1 MVEKKVTVAAN
12 HVTKRFDLAERQS
25 DKVKAVFKFWGKGIP
40 DFWAVKGVSFEAHEG
55 ETIGVIGTN
64 GSGKSTLLEM
74 VAGLTQPTSGHMSIN
89 GSTSII
95 AIGAGMR
102 PKLTGRAN
110 IRLKALLQGMTEK
123 EIEDKMD
130 DIIDFSELG
139 DFIDQPVKS
148 YSSGMKSK
156 LGFAIS
162 VYSNADIV
170 IIDEALSVGDPTFTQ
185 KSLERTKRFKEEGKT
200 IFFVS
205 HSAAQMRKMA
215 DRVIWMH
222 YGDIRMDGPIELV
235 MPEYEKFL
243 KQFNHFS
250 KNERKTYQ
258 KRYKDAQKEFTLSK
272 LKKLEFNHEL
282 LLNPSL
288 ALKRQH
294 KKVEHVYTEDNE
306 KMSIFSR
313 IFLLIITVMT
323 IGLMNKQILN
333 MSWSNVLAHPTH
345 LVTNFSPKSLSQLDK
360 KHGRVGKGG
369 AENSNSAPVYNVT
382 QNTYTVKDG
391 ETLSSIAEKAN
402 VSIED
407 IMNENHLPD
416 QIVSPGQDLI
426 LPVER

>member
-40 DFWAVKGVSFEAHEG
+40 NFWAVKGVSFEAHAG

-74 VAGLTQPTSGHMSIN
+74 VAGLTQPTSGHMTIN

-102 PKLTGRAN
+102 PQLTGRAN
-110 IRLKALLQGMTEK
+110 IRLKALMQGMTEK
-123 EIEDKMD
+123 EIDAKMD
-130 DIIDFSELG
+130 DIIEFSELG

-162 VYSNADIV
+162 VYSDADIV

-185 KSLERTKRFKEEGKT
+185 KSMERTKRFKEEGKT

-205 HSAAQMRKMA
+205 HSAAQMRQMA

-222 YGDIRMDGPIELV
+222 YGDIRMDGPFDQV
-235 MPEYEKFL
+235 MPEYERFL
-243 KQFNHFS
+243 KRFNRFS
-250 KNERKTYQ
+250 ENERLAYQ
-258 KRYKDAQKEFTLSK
+258 KRYKDAQKTFTLAH
-272 LKKLEFNHEL
+272 LKQLERNRQML
-282 LLNPSL
+282 LDPST
-288 ALKRQH
+288 ALKRQRED
-294 KKVEHVYTEDNE
+294 EHAFTEGSE
-306 KMSIFSR
+306 KMGWFTR
-313 IFLLIITVMT
+313 AFLLVITILT
-323 IGLMNKQILN
+323 IGLMNKQLLN
-333 MSWSNVLAHPTH
+333 MSWANVMAHPTH
-345 LVTNFSPKSLSQLDK
+345 LITNFAPSKLAQLDQRHGRTGSPKP
-360 KHGRVGKGG
+360 
-369 AENSNSAPVYNVT
+369 AETPVYTAT

-391 ETLSSIAEKAN
+391 ETLVGIAEKAN
-402 VSIED
+402 ISVEA
-407 IMNENHLPD
+407 IMQANHMTD
-416 QIVSPGQDLI
+416 QVVNPGQVII

>member
-40 DFWAVKGVSFEAHEG
+40 NFWAVKGVSFEAHAG

-74 VAGLTQPTSGHMSIN
+74 VAGLTQPTSGQMTIN

-102 PKLTGRAN
+102 PQLTGRAN
-110 IRLKALLQGMTEK
+110 IRLKALMQGMTEK
-123 EIEDKMD
+123 EIDEKMD
-130 DIIDFSELG
+130 DIIEFSELG

-162 VYSNADIV
+162 VYSDADIV

-185 KSLERTKRFKEEGKT
+185 KSMERTKRFKEEGKT

-205 HSAAQMRKMA
+205 HSAAQMRQMA

-222 YGDIRMDGPIELV
+222 YGDIRMDGPIDEV
-235 MPEYEKFL
+235 MPEYEHFL
-243 KQFNHFS
+243 KRFNRFS
-250 KNERKTYQ
+250 ENERLAYQ
-258 KRYKDAQKEFTLSK
+258 KRYKDAQKSFTLEH
-272 LKKLEFNHEL
+272 LKQIERNRQL
-282 LLNPSL
+282 LDDPTM
-288 ALKRQH
+288 AMQRQKENAH
-294 KKVEHVYTEDNE
+294 AFIEDNE
-306 KMSIFSR
+306 KMGWVTR
-313 IFLLIITVMT
+313 IFLVVMIVLTVGLI
-323 IGLMNKQILN
+323 NKQLLN
-333 MSWSNVLAHPTH
+333 MSWANVMAHPTH
-345 LVTNFSPKSLSQLDK
+345 LVTNFAPSKLAQLDRR
-360 KHGRVGKGG
+360 HGRDGS
-369 AENSNSAPVYNVT
+369 ARPQEAPVYKVA
-382 QNTYTVKDG
+382 QNTYTVQDG
-391 ETLSSIAEKAN
+391 ETLAGISQKTNISVEAIMQAN
-402 VSIED
+402 Q
-407 IMNENHLPD
+407 LTD
-416 QIVSPGQDLI
+416 QVVTPGQVLT

>member
-40 DFWAVKGVSFEAHEG
+40 NFWAVKGVSFEAHAG

-74 VAGLTQPTSGHMSIN
+74 VAGLTQPTSGQMAIN

-110 IRLKALLQGMTEK
+110 IRLKALMQGMTEK
-123 EIEDKMD
+123 EIEAKMD
-130 DIIDFSELG
+130 DIIEFSELG

-162 VYSNADIV
+162 VYSDADIV

-185 KSLERTKRFKEEGKT
+185 KSMERTKRFKEEGKT

-205 HSAAQMRKMA
+205 HSAAQMRQMA

-222 YGDIRMDGPIELV
+222 YGDIRMDGPIDEV
-235 MPEYEKFL
+235 MPEYERFL
-243 KQFNHFS
+243 KYFNRFS
-250 KNERKTYQ
+250 ENERLAYQ
-258 KRYKDAQKEFTLSK
+258 KRYKEAQKTFTLGH
-272 LKKLEFNHEL
+272 LKQLERNRQL
-282 LLNPSL
+282 LLDPST
-288 ALKRQH
+288 ALKRQ
-294 KKVEHVYTEDNE
+294 KEDEHSFTEGSE
-306 KMSIFSR
+306 KMGWFTR
-313 IFLLIITVMT
+313 VFLLVITILTV
-323 IGLMNKQILN
+323 GLMNKQLLN
-333 MSWSNVLAHPTH
+333 MSWANVAAHPTH
-345 LVTNFSPKSLSQLDK
+345 LITNFAPSKLAQLNQR
-360 KHGRVGKGG
+360 HGRTGNTNP
-369 AENSNSAPVYNVT
+369 AETPVYSAT

-391 ETLSSIAEKAN
+391 ETLVGIAEKAN
-402 VSIED
+402 ISVEA
-407 IMNENHLPD
+407 IMQANQMTD
-416 QIVSPGQDLI
+416 QVVNPGQEII

>member
-1 MVEKKVTVAAN
+1 MVENKVTVAAN

-40 DFWAVKGVSFEAHEG
+40 NFWAVKGVSFEAHAG

-74 VAGLTQPTSGHMSIN
+74 VAGLTQPTSGQMTIN

-110 IRLKALLQGMTEK
+110 IRLKALMQGMTEK
-123 EIEDKMD
+123 EIEAKMD
-130 DIIDFSELG
+130 DIIEFSELG

-162 VYSNADIV
+162 VYSDADIV

-185 KSLERTKRFKEEGKT
+185 KSMERTKRFKEEGKT

-205 HSAAQMRKMA
+205 HSAAQMRQMA

-222 YGDIRMDGPIELV
+222 YGDIRMDGPIDEV
-235 MPEYEKFL
+235 MPEYELFL
-243 KQFNHFS
+243 KRFNRFS
-250 KNERKTYQ
+250 ENERLAYQ
-258 KRYKDAQKEFTLSK
+258 KRYKEAQKTFTLGH
-272 LKKLEFNHEL
+272 LKQLERNRQML
-282 LLNPSL
+282 LDPST
-288 ALKRQH
+288 ALKRQ
-294 KKVEHVYTEDNE
+294 KEDEASFTEGSE
-306 KMSIFSR
+306 KMGRFTR
-313 IFLLIITVMT
+313 VFLLVITILTV
-323 IGLMNKQILN
+323 GLMNKQLLN
-333 MSWSNVLAHPTH
+333 MSWSNVMAHPTH
-345 LVTNFSPKSLSQLDK
+345 LITNFAPAKLAQLNQR
-360 KHGRVGKGG
+360 HGRTGDSKPAGT
-369 AENSNSAPVYNVT
+369 PVYTAT

-391 ETLSSIAEKAN
+391 ETLVGIAEKA
-402 VSIED
+402 D
-407 IMNENHLPD
+407 ISVEAIMQANQMTD
-416 QIVSPGQDLI
+416 QVVNPGQDII

>member
-40 DFWAVKGVSFEAHEG
+40 NFWAVKGVYFEAHAG

-74 VAGLTQPTSGHMSIN
+74 VAGLTQPTSGQMAIN

-110 IRLKALLQGMTEK
+110 IRLKALMQGMTEK
-123 EIEDKMD
+123 EIEAKMD
-130 DIIDFSELG
+130 DIIEFSELG

-162 VYSNADIV
+162 VYSDADIV

-185 KSLERTKRFKEEGKT
+185 KSMERTKRFKEEGKT

-205 HSAAQMRKMA
+205 HSAAQMRQMA

-222 YGDIRMDGPIELV
+222 YGDIRMDGPIDEV
-235 MPEYEKFL
+235 MPEYERFL
-243 KQFNHFS
+243 KRFNRFS
-250 KNERKTYQ
+250 ENERLAYQ
-258 KRYKDAQKEFTLSK
+258 KRYKEAQKTFTLGH
-272 LKKLEFNHEL
+272 LKQLERNRQML
-282 LLNPSL
+282 LDPST
-288 ALKRQH
+288 ALKRQ
-294 KKVEHVYTEDNE
+294 KEDEHSFTEGSE
-306 KMSIFSR
+306 KMGWFTR
-313 IFLLIITVMT
+313 VFLIVITILTV
-323 IGLMNKQILN
+323 GLMNKQLLN
-333 MSWSNVLAHPTH
+333 MSWANVAAHPTH
-345 LVTNFSPKSLSQLDK
+345 LITNFAPSKLAQLNER
-360 KHGRVGKGG
+360 HGRTGNTKS
-369 AENSNSAPVYNVT
+369 AETPVYSAT

-391 ETLSSIAEKAN
+391 ETLEGIAEKTNISVNAIMQAN
-402 VSIED
+402 Q
-407 IMNENHLPD
+407 MTD
-416 QIVSPGQDLI
+416 QVVNPGQEII

>member
-40 DFWAVKGVSFEAHEG
+40 NFWAVKGVSFEAHAG

-74 VAGLTQPTSGHMSIN
+74 VAGLTQPTSGQMTIN

-110 IRLKALLQGMTEK
+110 IRLKALMQGMTEK
-123 EIEDKMD
+123 EIEAKMD
-130 DIIDFSELG
+130 DIIEFSELG

-162 VYSNADIV
+162 VYSDADIV

-185 KSLERTKRFKEEGKT
+185 KSMERTKRFKEEGKT

-205 HSAAQMRKMA
+205 HSAAQMRQMA

-222 YGDIRMDGPIELV
+222 YGDIRMDGPIDEV
-235 MPEYEKFL
+235 MPEYERFL
-243 KQFNHFS
+243 KRFNRFS
-250 KNERKTYQ
+250 ENERLAYQ
-258 KRYKDAQKEFTLSK
+258 NRYKEAQKKFTLSR
-272 LKKLEFNHEL
+272 LKKIERNRNL
-282 LLNPSL
+282 LINPLIS
-288 ALKRQH
+288 LKRQQESH
-294 KKVEHVYTEDNE
+294 QSFSEGMG
-306 KMSIFSR
+306 KMSWFTR
-313 IFLLIITVMT
+313 IFLFIISILTMGLI
-323 IGLMNKQILN
+323 NKQLLD
-333 MSWSNVLAHPTH
+333 MSWKEVVNNPTT
-345 LVTNFSPKSLSQLDK
+345 LITNFSPSKLAELDEKNGRNIKVESQPT
-360 KHGRVGKGG
+360 
-369 AENSNSAPVYNVT
+369 AIYETY
-382 QNTYTVKDG
+382 QNEYTVKDE
-391 ETLSSIAEKAN
+391 ETLTSISEKTN
-402 VSIED
+402 ISID
-407 IMNENHLPD
+407 AIMRENHLVN
-416 QIVSPGQDLI
+416 QEVQPGQVLI
-426 LPVER
+426 LPIER

>member
-40 DFWAVKGVSFEAHEG
+40 NFWAVKGVSFEAHAG

-74 VAGLTQPTSGHMSIN
+74 VAGLTQPTSGQMTIN

-110 IRLKALLQGMTEK
+110 IRLKALMQGMTEK
-123 EIEDKMD
+123 EIEAKMD
-130 DIIDFSELG
+130 DIIEFSELG

-162 VYSNADIV
+162 VYSDADIV

-185 KSLERTKRFKEEGKT
+185 KSMERTKRFKEEGKT

-205 HSAAQMRKMA
+205 HSAAQMRQMA

-222 YGDIRMDGPIELV
+222 YGDIRMDGPIDEV
-235 MPEYEKFL
+235 MPEYELFL
-243 KQFNHFS
+243 KRFNRFS
-250 KNERKTYQ
+250 ENERLAYQ
-258 KRYKDAQKEFTLSK
+258 KRYKEAQKIFTLGH
-272 LKKLEFNHEL
+272 LKQLERNRQML
-282 LLNPSL
+282 LDPST
-288 ALKRQH
+288 ALKRQ
-294 KKVEHVYTEDNE
+294 KEDEASFTEGSE
-306 KMSIFSR
+306 KMGRFTR
-313 IFLLIITVMT
+313 VFLLVITILTV
-323 IGLMNKQILN
+323 GLMNKQLLN
-333 MSWSNVLAHPTH
+333 MSWSNVMAHPTH
-345 LVTNFSPKSLSQLDK
+345 LITNFAPAKLAQLNQR
-360 KHGRVGKGG
+360 HGRTGDSKPAGT
-369 AENSNSAPVYNVT
+369 PVYTAT

-391 ETLSSIAEKAN
+391 ETLVGIAEKA
-402 VSIED
+402 D
-407 IMNENHLPD
+407 ISVEAIMQANQMTD
-416 QIVSPGQDLI
+416 QVVNPGQDII

>member
-40 DFWAVKGVSFEAHEG
+40 NFWAVKGVSFEAHAG

-74 VAGLTQPTSGHMSIN
+74 VAGLTQPTSGQMTIN

-110 IRLKALLQGMTEK
+110 IRLKALMQGMTEK
-123 EIEDKMD
+123 EIEAKMD
-130 DIIDFSELG
+130 DIIEFSELG

-162 VYSNADIV
+162 VYSDADIV

-185 KSLERTKRFKEEGKT
+185 KSMERTKRFKEEGKT

-205 HSAAQMRKMA
+205 HSAAQMRQMA

-222 YGDIRMDGPIELV
+222 YGDIRMDGPIDEV
-235 MPEYEKFL
+235 MPEYELFL
-243 KQFNHFS
+243 KRFNRFS
-250 KNERKTYQ
+250 ENERLAYQ
-258 KRYKDAQKEFTLSK
+258 KRYKEAQKTFTLGH
-272 LKKLEFNHEL
+272 LKQLERNRQML
-282 LLNPSL
+282 LDPST
-288 ALKRQH
+288 ALKRQ
-294 KKVEHVYTEDNE
+294 KEDEASFTEGSE
-306 KMSIFSR
+306 KMGRFTR
-313 IFLLIITVMT
+313 VFLLVITILTV
-323 IGLMNKQILN
+323 GLMNKQLLN
-333 MSWSNVLAHPTH
+333 MSWSNVMAHPTH
-345 LVTNFSPKSLSQLDK
+345 LITNFAPAKLAQLNQR
-360 KHGRVGKGG
+360 HGRTGDSKPAGT
-369 AENSNSAPVYNVT
+369 PVYTAT

-391 ETLSSIAEKAN
+391 ETLVGIAEKAN
-402 VSIED
+402 ISVEA
-407 IMNENHLPD
+407 IMQANQMTD
-416 QIVSPGQDLI
+416 QVVNPGQDII

>member
-40 DFWAVKGVSFEAHEG
+40 NFWAVKGVSFEAHAG

-74 VAGLTQPTSGHMSIN
+74 VAGLTQPTSGQMTIN

-102 PKLTGRAN
+102 LKLTGRDN
-110 IRLKALLQGMTEK
+110 IRLKALMQGMTEK
-123 EIEDKMD
+123 EIEAKMD
-130 DIIDFSELG
+130 DIIEFSELG

-162 VYSNADIV
+162 VYSDADIV

-185 KSLERTKRFKEEGKT
+185 KSMERTKRFKEEGKT

-205 HSAAQMRKMA
+205 HSAAQMRQMA

-222 YGDIRMDGPIELV
+222 YGDIRMDGPIDEV
-235 MPEYEKFL
+235 MPEYELFL
-243 KQFNHFS
+243 KRFNRFS
-250 KNERKTYQ
+250 ENERLAYQ
-258 KRYKDAQKEFTLSK
+258 KRYKEAQKIFTLGH
-272 LKKLEFNHEL
+272 LKQLERNRQML
-282 LLNPSL
+282 LDPST
-288 ALKRQH
+288 ALKRQ
-294 KKVEHVYTEDNE
+294 KEDEASFTEGSE
-306 KMSIFSR
+306 KMGRFTR
-313 IFLLIITVMT
+313 VFLLVITILTV
-323 IGLMNKQILN
+323 GLMNKQLLN
-333 MSWSNVLAHPTH
+333 MSWANVMAHPTH
-345 LVTNFSPKSLSQLDK
+345 LITNFAPAKLAQLNQR
-360 KHGRVGKGG
+360 HGRTGDSKPAGT
-369 AENSNSAPVYNVT
+369 PVYTAT

-391 ETLSSIAEKAN
+391 ETLVGIAEKA
-402 VSIED
+402 D
-407 IMNENHLPD
+407 ISVEAIMQANQMTD
-416 QIVSPGQDLI
+416 QVVNPGQDII

>member
-40 DFWAVKGVSFEAHEG
+40 NFWAVKGVSFEAHAG

-74 VAGLTQPTSGHMSIN
+74 LAGLTQPTSGQMTIN

-110 IRLKALLQGMTEK
+110 IRLKALMQGMTEK
-123 EIEDKMD
+123 EIEAKMD
-130 DIIDFSELG
+130 DIIEFSELG

-162 VYSNADIV
+162 VYSDADIV

-185 KSLERTKRFKEEGKT
+185 KSMERTKRFKEEGKT

-205 HSAAQMRKMA
+205 HSAAQMRQMA

-222 YGDIRMDGPIELV
+222 YGDIRMDGPIDEV
-235 MPEYEKFL
+235 MPEYELFL
-243 KQFNHFS
+243 KRFNRFS
-250 KNERKTYQ
+250 ENERLAYQ
-258 KRYKDAQKEFTLSK
+258 KRYKEAQKTFTLGH
-272 LKKLEFNHEL
+272 LKQLERNRQML
-282 LLNPSL
+282 LDPST
-288 ALKRQH
+288 ALKRQ
-294 KKVEHVYTEDNE
+294 KEDEASFTEGSE
-306 KMSIFSR
+306 KMGRFTR
-313 IFLLIITVMT
+313 VFLLVITILTV
-323 IGLMNKQILN
+323 GLMNKQLLN
-333 MSWSNVLAHPTH
+333 MSWANVMAHPTH
-345 LVTNFSPKSLSQLDK
+345 LITNFAPAKLAQLNQR
-360 KHGRVGKGG
+360 HGRTGDSKPAGT
-369 AENSNSAPVYNVT
+369 PVYTAT

-391 ETLSSIAEKAN
+391 ETLVGIAEKA
-402 VSIED
+402 D
-407 IMNENHLPD
+407 ISVEAIMQANQMTD
-416 QIVSPGQDLI
+416 QVVIPGQDII

>member
-25 DKVKAVFKFWGKGIP
+25 DKIKAVFKFWGKGIP
-40 DFWAVKGVSFEAHEG
+40 NFWAVKGVSFEAHAG

-74 VAGLTQPTSGHMSIN
+74 VAGLTQPTSGHMTIN

-102 PKLTGRAN
+102 PQLTGRAN
-110 IRLKALLQGMTEK
+110 IRLKALIQGMTEK
-123 EIEDKMD
+123 EIDAKMD
-130 DIIDFSELG
+130 DIIEFSELG

-162 VYSNADIV
+162 VYSDADIV

-185 KSLERTKRFKEEGKT
+185 KSMERTKRFKEEGKT

-205 HSAAQMRKMA
+205 HSAAQMRQMA

-222 YGDIRMDGPIELV
+222 YGDIRMDGPLDKV
-235 MPEYEKFL
+235 MPEYERFL
-243 KQFNHFS
+243 KRFNRFS
-250 KNERKTYQ
+250 ENERLAYQ
-258 KRYKDAQKEFTLSK
+258 KRYKDAQKTFTLAH
-272 LKKLEFNHEL
+272 LKQLERNRQML
-282 LLNPSL
+282 LDPST
-288 ALKRQH
+288 ALKRQ
-294 KKVEHVYTEDNE
+294 KEDEHAFTEGSE
-306 KMSIFSR
+306 KMGWFTR
-313 IFLLIITVMT
+313 AFLLVITILTV
-323 IGLMNKQILN
+323 GLMNKQLLN
-333 MSWSNVLAHPTH
+333 MSWANVMAHPTH
-345 LVTNFSPKSLSQLDK
+345 LITNFAPSKLAQLDQRHGRTGSPKP
-360 KHGRVGKGG
+360 
-369 AENSNSAPVYNVT
+369 AETPVYTAT

-391 ETLSSIAEKAN
+391 ETLVGIAEKAN
-402 VSIED
+402 ISVEA
-407 IMNENHLPD
+407 IMQANHMTD
-416 QIVSPGQDLI
+416 QVVNPGQVII

>member
-1 MVEKKVTVAAN
+1 MVDKKLTVVAN
-12 HVTKRFDLAERQS
+12 HVTKKFDLAKRQS

-40 DFWAVKGVSFEAHEG
+40 NFWAVKGVSFEAHAG
-55 ETIGVIGTN
+55 ETIGIIGTN

-74 VAGLTQPTSGHMSIN
+74 VAGLTQPTSGHMTIN

-123 EIEDKMD
+123 EIDAKMD
-130 DIIDFSELG
+130 DIIEFSELG

-162 VYSNADIV
+162 VYSDADIV

-222 YGDIRMDGPIELV
+222 YGDIRMDGPIEVV

-250 KNERKTYQ
+250 ENERLAYQ
-258 KRYKDAQKEFTLSK
+258 KKYKNAQKTFTLEK
-272 LKKLEFNHEL
+272 LRRLETNHEL
-282 LLNPSL
+282 LLNPS
-288 ALKRQH
+288 ASLKRQ
-294 KKVEHVYTEDNE
+294 KNSEHFYTEDNE
-306 KMSIFSR
+306 KMSKFSR
-313 IFLLIITVMT
+313 ILLLGVALITV
-323 IGLMNKQILN
+323 GLMNKQILN
-333 MSWSNVLAHPTH
+333 MSWANVVTHPTH
-345 LVTNFSPKSLSQLDK
+345 LITNFSPKKLAQLDK
-360 KHGRVGKGG
+360 RHGRVGEK
-369 AENSNSAPVYNVT
+369 NSESSNQTPVYNVV

-402 VSIED
+402 VSVQA
-407 IMNENHLPD
+407 IMDANHLPD
-416 QIVSPGQDLI
+416 QIVNPGQVLT

>member
-40 DFWAVKGVSFEAHEG
+40 NFWAVKGVSFEAHAG

-74 VAGLTQPTSGHMSIN
+74 VAGLTQPTSGQMTIN

-110 IRLKALLQGMTEK
+110 IRLKALMQGMTEK
-123 EIEDKMD
+123 EIEAKMD
-130 DIIDFSELG
+130 DIIEFSELG

-162 VYSNADIV
+162 VYSDADIV

-185 KSLERTKRFKEEGKT
+185 KSMERTKRFKEEGKT

-205 HSAAQMRKMA
+205 HSAAQMRQMA

-222 YGDIRMDGPIELV
+222 YGDIRMDGPIDEV
-235 MPEYEKFL
+235 MPEYERFL
-243 KQFNHFS
+243 KHFNRFS
-250 KNERKTYQ
+250 ENERLAYQ
-258 KRYKDAQKEFTLSK
+258 KRYKEAQKTFTLER
-272 LKKLEFNHEL
+272 LKQLE
-282 LLNPSL
+282 LNRHRLIDPSTS
-288 ALKRQH
+288 LKRQ
-294 KKVEHVYTEDNE
+294 KEVGWSFTEDNE
-306 KMSIFSR
+306 KMGWLTR
-313 IFLLIITVMT
+313 IFLLVITVLT
-323 IGLMNKQILN
+323 IGLINKQLLN
-333 MSWSNVLAHPTH
+333 MSWQNVVDHPTQ
-345 LVTNFSPKSLSQLDK
+345 LITNFSPANLNKLN
-360 KHGRVGKGG
+360 KHNNEFEVGESSTPTYK
-369 AENSNSAPVYNVT
+369 VT
-382 QNTYTVKDG
+382 QNTYTVKEG
-391 ETLSSIAEKAN
+391 ETLADISEKAN
-402 VSIED
+402 ISVTA
-407 IMNENHLPD
+407 IMQANNMSD
-416 QIVSPGQDLI
+416 QNVNPGQTLI
-426 LPVER
+426 FPVER

>member
-40 DFWAVKGVSFEAHEG
+40 NFWAVKGVSFEAHAG

-74 VAGLTQPTSGHMSIN
+74 VAGLTQPTSGQMTIN

-110 IRLKALLQGMTEK
+110 IRLKALMQGMTEK
-123 EIEDKMD
+123 EIEAKMD
-130 DIIDFSELG
+130 DIIEFSELG

-162 VYSNADIV
+162 VYSDADIV

-185 KSLERTKRFKEEGKT
+185 KSMERTKRFKEEGKT

-205 HSAAQMRKMA
+205 HSAAQMRQMA

-222 YGDIRMDGPIELV
+222 YGDIRMDGPIDEV
-235 MPEYEKFL
+235 MPEYELFL
-243 KQFNHFS
+243 KRFNRFS
-250 KNERKTYQ
+250 ENERLAYQ
-258 KRYKDAQKEFTLSK
+258 KRYKEAQKIFTLGH
-272 LKKLEFNHEL
+272 LKQLERNRQML
-282 LLNPSL
+282 LDPST
-288 ALKRQH
+288 ALKRQ
-294 KKVEHVYTEDNE
+294 KEDEASFTEGSE
-306 KMSIFSR
+306 KMGRFTR
-313 IFLLIITVMT
+313 VFLLVITILTV
-323 IGLMNKQILN
+323 GLMNKQLLN
-333 MSWSNVLAHPTH
+333 MSWSNVMAHPTH
-345 LVTNFSPKSLSQLDK
+345 LITNFAPAKLAQLNQR
-360 KHGRVGKGG
+360 HGRTGDSKPVGT
-369 AENSNSAPVYNVT
+369 PVYTAT

-391 ETLSSIAEKAN
+391 ETLVGIAEKA
-402 VSIED
+402 D
-407 IMNENHLPD
+407 ISVEAIMQANQMTD
-416 QIVSPGQDLI
+416 QVVNPGQDII

>member
-40 DFWAVKGVSFEAHEG
+40 NFWAVKGVSFEAHAG

-74 VAGLTQPTSGHMSIN
+74 VAGLTQPTSGQMTIN

-110 IRLKALLQGMTEK
+110 IRLKALMQGMTEK
-123 EIEDKMD
+123 EIEAKMD
-130 DIIDFSELG
+130 DIIEFSELG

-162 VYSNADIV
+162 VYSDADIV

-185 KSLERTKRFKEEGKT
+185 KSMERTKRFKEEGKT

-205 HSAAQMRKMA
+205 HSAAQMRQMA

-222 YGDIRMDGPIELV
+222 YGDIRMDGPIDEV
-235 MPEYEKFL
+235 MPEYERFL
-243 KQFNHFS
+243 KRFNRFS
-250 KNERKTYQ
+250 ENERLAYQ
-258 KRYKDAQKEFTLSK
+258 KRYKEAQKTFTLGH
-272 LKKLEFNHEL
+272 LKQLERNRQML
-282 LLNPSL
+282 LDPST
-288 ALKRQH
+288 ALKRQ
-294 KKVEHVYTEDNE
+294 KEDEHSFTEGSE
-306 KMSIFSR
+306 KMGWFTR
-313 IFLLIITVMT
+313 VFLIIITILTV
-323 IGLMNKQILN
+323 GLMNKQLLN
-333 MSWSNVLAHPTH
+333 MSWANVAAHPTH
-345 LVTNFSPKSLSQLDK
+345 LITNFAPSKLAQLNQR
-360 KHGRVGKGG
+360 HGRTGEPKPVGT
-369 AENSNSAPVYNVT
+369 PVYTAT

-391 ETLSSIAEKAN
+391 ETLVGIAEKAN
-402 VSIED
+402 ISVEA
-407 IMNENHLPD
+407 IMQANQMTD
-416 QIVSPGQDLI
+416 QVVNPGQEII

>member
-40 DFWAVKGVSFEAHEG
+40 NFWAVKGVSFEAHAG

-74 VAGLTQPTSGHMSIN
+74 VAGLTQPTSGQMVIN

-110 IRLKALLQGMTEK
+110 IRLKALMQGMTEK
-123 EIEDKMD
+123 EIEAKMD
-130 DIIDFSELG
+130 DIIEFSELG

-162 VYSNADIV
+162 VYSDADIV

-185 KSLERTKRFKEEGKT
+185 KSMERTKRFKEEGKT

-205 HSAAQMRKMA
+205 HSAAQMRQMA

-222 YGDIRMDGPIELV
+222 YGDIRMDGPIDEV
-235 MPEYEKFL
+235 MPEYERFL
-243 KQFNHFS
+243 KRFNRFS
-250 KNERKTYQ
+250 ENERLAYQ
-258 KRYKDAQKEFTLSK
+258 NRYKEAQKKFTLSR
-272 LKKLEFNHEL
+272 LKKIERNRNL
-282 LLNPSL
+282 LINPLIS
-288 ALKRQH
+288 LKRQQESH
-294 KKVEHVYTEDNE
+294 QSFSEGMG
-306 KMSIFSR
+306 KMSWFTR
-313 IFLLIITVMT
+313 IFLFIISILTMGLI
-323 IGLMNKQILN
+323 NKQLLD
-333 MSWSNVLAHPTH
+333 MSWKEVVNNPTT
-345 LVTNFSPKSLSQLDK
+345 LITNFSPSKLAELDEKNGRNIKVESQPT
-360 KHGRVGKGG
+360 
-369 AENSNSAPVYNVT
+369 AIYETY
-382 QNTYTVKDG
+382 QNEYTVKDE
-391 ETLSSIAEKAN
+391 ETLTSISEKTN
-402 VSIED
+402 ISID
-407 IMNENHLPD
+407 AIMRENHLVN
-416 QIVSPGQDLI
+416 QEVQPGQVLI
-426 LPVER
+426 LPIER

>member
-40 DFWAVKGVSFEAHEG
+40 NFWAAKGVSFEAHAG

-74 VAGLTQPTSGHMSIN
+74 VAGLTQPTSGHITIN

-102 PKLTGRAN
+102 PQLTGRAN
-110 IRLKALLQGMTEK
+110 IRLKALMQGMTEK
-123 EIEDKMD
+123 EIDAKMD
-130 DIIDFSELG
+130 DIIEFSELG

-162 VYSNADIV
+162 VYSDADIV

-185 KSLERTKRFKEEGKT
+185 KSMERTKRFKEEGKT

-205 HSAAQMRKMA
+205 HSSAQMRQMA

-222 YGDIRMDGPIELV
+222 YGDIRMDGPFDQV
-235 MPEYEKFL
+235 MPEYERFL
-243 KQFNHFS
+243 KRFNRFS
-250 KNERKTYQ
+250 ENERLAYQ
-258 KRYKDAQKEFTLSK
+258 KRYKDAQKTFTLTH
-272 LKKLEFNHEL
+272 LKQLERNRQML
-282 LLNPSL
+282 LDPST
-288 ALKRQH
+288 ALKRQ
-294 KKVEHVYTEDNE
+294 KEDEHAFTEGSE
-306 KMSIFSR
+306 KMGWFTR
-313 IFLLIITVMT
+313 AFLLVITVLT
-323 IGLMNKQILN
+323 VGLMNKQLLN
-333 MSWSNVLAHPTH
+333 MSWTNVIAHPTH
-345 LVTNFSPKSLSQLDK
+345 LITNFAPSKLAQLDQRHGRTGSPKP
-360 KHGRVGKGG
+360 
-369 AENSNSAPVYNVT
+369 AETPVYTAT

-391 ETLSSIAEKAN
+391 ETLVGIAEKAN
-402 VSIED
+402 ISVEA
-407 IMNENHLPD
+407 IMQANHMTD
-416 QIVSPGQDLI
+416 QVVNPGQVII

>member
-40 DFWAVKGVSFEAHEG
+40 NFWAVKGVSFEAHAG

-74 VAGLTQPTSGHMSIN
+74 VAGLTQPTSGHMTIN

-102 PKLTGRAN
+102 PQLTGRAN
-110 IRLKALLQGMTEK
+110 IRLKALMQGMTEK
-123 EIEDKMD
+123 EIDAKMD
-130 DIIDFSELG
+130 DIIEFSELG

-162 VYSNADIV
+162 VYSDADIV

-185 KSLERTKRFKEEGKT
+185 KSMERTKRFKEEGKT

-205 HSAAQMRKMA
+205 HSAAQMRQMA

-222 YGDIRMDGPIELV
+222 YGDIRMDGPFDTV
-235 MPEYEKFL
+235 MPEYERFL
-243 KQFNHFS
+243 KRFNRFS
-250 KNERKTYQ
+250 ENERLAYQ
-258 KRYKDAQKEFTLSK
+258 KRYKDAQKTFTLAH
-272 LKKLEFNHEL
+272 LKQLERNRQML
-282 LLNPSL
+282 LDPST
-288 ALKRQH
+288 ALKRQ
-294 KKVEHVYTEDNE
+294 KEDEHAFTEGSE
-306 KMSIFSR
+306 KMGWFTQA
-313 IFLLIITVMT
+313 FLLVITILTV
-323 IGLMNKQILN
+323 GLMNKQLLN
-333 MSWSNVLAHPTH
+333 MSWANVVAHPTH
-345 LVTNFSPKSLSQLDK
+345 LITNFAPSKLAQLDQRHGRTGSPKP
-360 KHGRVGKGG
+360 
-369 AENSNSAPVYNVT
+369 AETPVYTAT
-382 QNTYTVKDG
+382 QNSYTVKDG
-391 ETLSSIAEKAN
+391 ETLVGIAEKAN
-402 VSIED
+402 ISVEA
-407 IMNENHLPD
+407 IMQANHMTD
-416 QIVSPGQDLI
+416 QVVNPGQVII

>member
-40 DFWAVKGVSFEAHEG
+40 NFWAVKGVSFEAHAG

-74 VAGLTQPTSGHMSIN
+74 VAGLTQPTSGHMTIN

-102 PKLTGRAN
+102 PQLTGRAN
-110 IRLKALLQGMTEK
+110 IRLKALMQGMTEK
-123 EIEDKMD
+123 EIDAKMD
-130 DIIDFSELG
+130 DIIEFSELG

-162 VYSNADIV
+162 VYSDADIV

-185 KSLERTKRFKEEGKT
+185 KSMERTKRFKEEGKT

-205 HSAAQMRKMA
+205 HSAAQMRQMA

-222 YGDIRMDGPIELV
+222 YGDIRMDGPFDKV
-235 MPEYEKFL
+235 MPEYERFL
-243 KQFNHFS
+243 KRFNRFS
-250 KNERKTYQ
+250 ENERLAYQ
-258 KRYKDAQKEFTLSK
+258 KRYKDAQKTFTLAH
-272 LKKLEFNHEL
+272 LKQLERNRQML
-282 LLNPSL
+282 LDPST
-288 ALKRQH
+288 ALKRQ
-294 KKVEHVYTEDNE
+294 KEDEHAFTEGSE
-306 KMSIFSR
+306 KMGWFTR
-313 IFLLIITVMT
+313 AFLLVITILTV
-323 IGLMNKQILN
+323 GLMNKQLLN
-333 MSWSNVLAHPTH
+333 MSWANVMAHPTH
-345 LVTNFSPKSLSQLDK
+345 LITNFAPSKLAQLDQRHGRTGSPKP
-360 KHGRVGKGG
+360 
-369 AENSNSAPVYNVT
+369 AETPVYTAT
-382 QNTYTVKDG
+382 QNSYTVKDG
-391 ETLSSIAEKAN
+391 ETLVGIAEKAN
-402 VSIED
+402 ISVEA
-407 IMNENHLPD
+407 IMQANHMTD
-416 QIVSPGQDLI
+416 QVVNPGQVII

>member
-40 DFWAVKGVSFEAHEG
+40 NFWAVKGVSFEAHAG

-74 VAGLTQPTSGHMSIN
+74 VAGLTQPTSGQMTIN

-110 IRLKALLQGMTEK
+110 IRLKALMQGMTEK
-123 EIEDKMD
+123 EIEAKMD
-130 DIIDFSELG
+130 DIIEFSELG
-139 DFIDQPVKS
+139 DFIDQTVKS

-162 VYSNADIV
+162 VYSDADIV

-185 KSLERTKRFKEEGKT
+185 KSMERTKRFKEEGKT

-205 HSAAQMRKMA
+205 HSAAQMRQMA

-222 YGDIRMDGPIELV
+222 YGDIRMDGPIDEV
-235 MPEYEKFL
+235 MPEYELFL
-243 KQFNHFS
+243 KRFNRFS
-250 KNERKTYQ
+250 ENERLAYQ
-258 KRYKDAQKEFTLSK
+258 KRYKEAQKIFTLGH
-272 LKKLEFNHEL
+272 LKQLERNRQML
-282 LLNPSL
+282 LDPST
-288 ALKRQH
+288 ALKRQ
-294 KKVEHVYTEDNE
+294 KEDEASFTEGSE
-306 KMSIFSR
+306 KMGRFTR
-313 IFLLIITVMT
+313 VFLLVITILTV
-323 IGLMNKQILN
+323 GLMNKQLLN
-333 MSWSNVLAHPTH
+333 MSWANVMAHPTH
-345 LVTNFSPKSLSQLDK
+345 LITNFAPAKLAQLNQR
-360 KHGRVGKGG
+360 HGRTGDSKPAGT
-369 AENSNSAPVYNVT
+369 PVYTAT

-391 ETLSSIAEKAN
+391 ETLVGIAEKA
-402 VSIED
+402 D
-407 IMNENHLPD
+407 ISVEAIMQANQMTD
-416 QIVSPGQDLI
+416 QVVNPGQDII

>member
-1 MVEKKVTVAAN
+1 MVENKVTVAAN

-40 DFWAVKGVSFEAHEG
+40 NFWAVKGVSFEAHAG

-74 VAGLTQPTSGHMSIN
+74 VAGLTQPTSGQMTIN

-110 IRLKALLQGMTEK
+110 IRLKALMQGMTEK
-123 EIEDKMD
+123 EIEAKMD
-130 DIIDFSELG
+130 DIIEFSELG

-162 VYSNADIV
+162 VYSDADIV

-185 KSLERTKRFKEEGKT
+185 KSMERTKRFKEEGKT

-205 HSAAQMRKMA
+205 HSAAQMRQMA

-222 YGDIRMDGPIELV
+222 YGDIRMDGPIDEV
-235 MPEYEKFL
+235 MPEYERFL
-243 KQFNHFS
+243 KHFNRFS
-250 KNERKTYQ
+250 ENERLAYQ
-258 KRYKDAQKEFTLSK
+258 KRYKEAQKIFTLGH
-272 LKKLEFNHEL
+272 LKQLERNRQML
-282 LLNPSL
+282 LDPST
-288 ALKRQH
+288 ALKRQ
-294 KKVEHVYTEDNE
+294 KEDEQSFTEGSE
-306 KMSIFSR
+306 KMGWFTR
-313 IFLLIITVMT
+313 IFLLVITILTV
-323 IGLMNKQILN
+323 GLMNKQLLN
-333 MSWSNVLAHPTH
+333 MSWASVAAHPTH
-345 LVTNFSPKSLSQLDK
+345 LITNFAPSKLAQLNQR
-360 KHGRVGKGG
+360 HGRTGSNER
-369 AENSNSAPVYNVT
+369 AETPVYTAT

-391 ETLSSIAEKAN
+391 ETLAGIAEKAN
-402 VSIED
+402 ISIEA
-407 IMNENHLPD
+407 IMQANQMTD
-416 QIVSPGQDLI
+416 QVVNPGQKII

>member
-1 MVEKKVTVAAN
+1 MVENKVTVAAN

-40 DFWAVKGVSFEAHEG
+40 NFWAVKGVSFEAHAG

-74 VAGLTQPTSGHMSIN
+74 VAGLTQPTSGQMTIN

-102 PKLTGRAN
+102 PKLTGRSN
-110 IRLKALLQGMTEK
+110 IRLKALMQGMTEK
-123 EIEDKMD
+123 EIEAKMD
-130 DIIDFSELG
+130 DIIEFSELG

-162 VYSNADIV
+162 VYSDADIV

-185 KSLERTKRFKEEGKT
+185 KSMERTKRFKEEGKT

-205 HSAAQMRKMA
+205 HSAAQMRQMA

-222 YGDIRMDGPIELV
+222 YCDIRMDGPIDEV
-235 MPEYEKFL
+235 MPEYERFL
-243 KQFNHFS
+243 KHFNRFS
-250 KNERKTYQ
+250 ENERLAYQ
-258 KRYKDAQKEFTLSK
+258 KRYKEAQKTFTLGH
-272 LKKLEFNHEL
+272 LKQLERNRQL
-282 LLNPSL
+282 LLDPST
-288 ALKRQH
+288 ALKREKEDEQSF
-294 KKVEHVYTEDNE
+294 TEGSE
-306 KMSIFSR
+306 KMGWFTR
-313 IFLLIITVMT
+313 VFLLVITILTV
-323 IGLMNKQILN
+323 GLMNKQLLN
-333 MSWSNVLAHPTH
+333 MSWANVAAHPTH
-345 LVTNFSPKSLSQLDK
+345 LITNFAPSKLAQLNQR
-360 KHGRVGKGG
+360 HGRTGESSKP
-369 AENSNSAPVYNVT
+369 EDTPVYSAT

-391 ETLSSIAEKAN
+391 ETLVGIAEKTNISVNAIMQAN
-402 VSIED
+402 Q
-407 IMNENHLPD
+407 MTD
-416 QIVSPGQDLI
+416 QVVNPGQEII

>member
-1 MVEKKVTVAAN
+1 MTERKVTIAAD
-12 HVTKRFDLAERQS
+12 HVTKQFDLAERKS
-25 DKVKAVFKFWGKGIP
+25 DKIKAVFKFWGKGIP
-40 DFWAVKGVSFEAHEG
+40 NFWAVKGVSFEAHAG

-74 VAGLTQPTSGHMSIN
+74 VAGLTQPSSGKMTIN
-89 GSTSII
+89 GTTSII

-123 EIEDKMD
+123 EIDEKMD
-130 DIIDFSELG
+130 DIIEFSELG

-162 VYSNADIV
+162 VYSDADIV

-185 KSLERTKRFKEEGKT
+185 KSLERTERFKEEGKT

-205 HSAAQMRKMA
+205 HSVAQMRKMA

-222 YGDIRMDGPIELV
+222 YGDIRMDGPISKV
-235 MPEYEKFL
+235 MPEYERFL

-250 KNERKTYQ
+250 ENERLAYQ
-258 KRYKDAQKEFTLSK
+258 KRYKDAQKKFTLDQ
-272 LKKLEFNHEL
+272 LKQLELNHQM
-282 LLNPSL
+282 LLNSSTNL
-288 ALKRQH
+288 NR
-294 KKVEHVYTEDNE
+294 KKNVEDVYIKDDE
-306 KMSIFSR
+306 KMGKLSQI
-313 IFLLIITVMT
+313 LLIIIILITV
-323 IGLMNKQILN
+323 GLMNKQILN
-333 MSWSNVLAHPTH
+333 MSWANVLANPTH
-345 LVTNFSPKSLSQLDK
+345 LVTNFSPRKLVQLDK
-360 KHGRVGKGG
+360 KHGRT
-369 AENSNSAPVYNVT
+369 ETDNSAKQNTSSIYKGT

-391 ETLSSIAEKAN
+391 ETLIGISEKTNISVEA
-402 VSIED
+402 
-407 IMNENHLPD
+407 IMRENHMPD
-416 QIVSPGQDLI
+416 QLVQPGQILT

>member
-40 DFWAVKGVSFEAHEG
+40 NFWAVKGVSFEAHAG

-74 VAGLTQPTSGHMSIN
+74 VAGLTQPTSGQMTIN

-110 IRLKALLQGMTEK
+110 IRLKALMQGMTEK
-123 EIEDKMD
+123 EIEAKMD
-130 DIIDFSELG
+130 DIIEFSELG

-162 VYSNADIV
+162 VYSDADIV

-185 KSLERTKRFKEEGKT
+185 KSMERTKRFKEEGKT

-205 HSAAQMRKMA
+205 HSAAQMRQMA

-222 YGDIRMDGPIELV
+222 YGDIRMDGPIDEV
-235 MPEYEKFL
+235 MPEYELFL
-243 KQFNHFS
+243 KRFNRFS
-250 KNERKTYQ
+250 ENERLAYQ
-258 KRYKDAQKEFTLSK
+258 KRYKEAQKTFTLGH
-272 LKKLEFNHEL
+272 LKQLERNRQML
-282 LLNPSL
+282 LDPST
-288 ALKRQH
+288 ALKRQ
-294 KKVEHVYTEDNE
+294 KEDEASFTEGSE
-306 KMSIFSR
+306 KMGRFTR
-313 IFLLIITVMT
+313 VFLLVITILTV
-323 IGLMNKQILN
+323 GLMNKQLLN
-333 MSWSNVLAHPTH
+333 MSWSNVMAHPTH
-345 LVTNFSPKSLSQLDK
+345 LITNFAPAKLAQLNQR
-360 KHGRVGKGG
+360 HGRTGDSKPAGT
-369 AENSNSAPVYNVT
+369 PVYTAT

-391 ETLSSIAEKAN
+391 ETLVGIAEKAN
-402 VSIED
+402 ISVEA
-407 IMNENHLPD
+407 IMQANQMTD
-416 QIVSPGQDLI
+416 QVVIPGQDII